1 MNNLSSLQ
9 ERAAAYALSISEE
22 PVEFEHELAESAVL
36 SIELASFQ
44 SVVGTLA
51 YSVSL
56 FPLPTDLKIKLFDR
70 INRLEVQPGNLLE
83 LLEWPISEL
92 QQVSLDLQHWET
104 MPIANGAER
113 VIWQVDEVHA
123 QVAFFLRIPNGGM
136 IPRHFHATGESTLVL
151 AGTFTN
157 DNGQVYEVGD
167 LFMAA
172 ANTSHQP
179 STSPGCLILCIT
191 HFDPFPLRV

>member
-1 MNNLSSLQ
+1 MNNLSSLP

-36 SIELASFQ
+36 SIELASLQ
-44 SVVGTLA
+44 AVVDTLA
-51 YSVSL
+51 YGV
-56 FPLPTDLKIKLFDR
+56 PLLPLSTDLKSKLFDR
-70 INRLEVQPGNLLE
+70 LNRLEIKPANLLE

-92 QQVSLDLQHWET
+92 QQVSLDLQHWES

-113 VIWQVDEVHA
+113 GIWQVDEVHS

-191 HFDPFPLRV
+191 HFDSTSLKV